1 MHQRLLLSI
10 LFVILWSPGFVLAKI
25 GLGYATPFSFIVAR
39 LMLAITF
46 MIIFVRFVKSR
57 YPSSWHIIFHLS
69 VLGILLHAVYLGTSW
84 SAVYQQVPVAIVAI
98 ITGLQPLLTGI
109 LAGPVLAE
117 KVHIKQWVGLF
128 ISFIGIVVIV
138 EPKLVNAFITWAG
151 LGLVGCALLGITLG
165 TLYQKKFCQNVDM
178 RSG

>member
-25 GLGYATPFSFIVAR
+25 GLGYATPFSFIAAR

-128 ISFIGIVVIV
+128 ISFVGIFVIV
-138 EPKLVNAFITWAG
+138 GPKLVNAVITWAG